1 MSISIST
8 MGKFAGPPT
17 RNAIFTRSGGGG
29 GGPIQKRKPIVRINR
44 VRVDNKGKEKYI
56 VVKEIKD
63 YDNTK
68 H

>member
-44 VRVDNKGKEKYI
+44 VKVDEKKKKYI

-63 YDNTK
+63 YDNIK
-68 H
+68 R